1 MNLLFE
7 RVRRAF
13 EAPQHFVADAAH
25 EQRSPLAALKL
36 QLQGRQRAVAAGRI
50 AAGIDRATH
59 LVEQLLAL
67 ARQEA
72 SAVAVPPPS
81 PYPSPGT

>member
-36 QLQGRQRAVAAGRI
+36 QLQCHFQKTTAPV
-50 AAGIDRATH
+50 D
-59 LVEQLLAL
+59 
-67 ARQEA
+67 
-72 SAVAVPPPS
+72 
-81 PYPSPGT
+81 